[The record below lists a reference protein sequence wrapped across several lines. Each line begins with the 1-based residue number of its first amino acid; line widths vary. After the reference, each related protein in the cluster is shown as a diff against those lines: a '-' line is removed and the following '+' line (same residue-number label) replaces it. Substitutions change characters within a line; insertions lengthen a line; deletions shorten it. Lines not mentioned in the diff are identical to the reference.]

1 MAHLS
6 SQAHQETWPCESD
19 AYALDR
25 LIGRG
30 AFAKVYLAT
39 CSLKSHDAVER
50 VALKIMDLEQVTAE
64 IAEISKEVQMM
75 RMCSHV
81 NILRCHASFVNK
93 SSLYLVMPL
102 MEKGSCLHVMHEA
115 KKRGLGEGMAEE
127 WLGYILLEVLHGL
140 EYLHENGH
148 IHRDIKAGNVLLDR
162 SGKVALADFGVSSWL
177 IQAGL
182 RRRSA
187 KTFVGTPCWMAPEVM
202 EQVDGYDYK
211 ADIWSFGITALELAK
226 GFAPYALHPP
236 MKVLLLTIQE
246 EPPSL
251 RSYSTEKSC
260 TGESFS
266 RSFKEMVRMCL
277 QKEARKRPTVHTL
290 LNCKFFKT
298 KWPVTP
304 LVEGVLNLVGNIS
317 VDDSAVQDGSPKA
330 GASEKDS
337 SLRHDISCDKPTQ
350 ASAHPQTEII
360 YHKQDDEQAVGQV
373 PKTRVPSP
381 SESGEFARGTTWT
394 FDDGHEV
401 VLKSESFIRRELDA
415 KCAQDDQECEAI
427 FDDLEDLMNQ
437 RGGEWDFKKNQDVH

>member
-1 MAHLS
+1 MDHLS
-6 SQAHQETWPCESD
+6 SQACQESWPCESD
-19 AYALDR
+19 AYALER

-39 CSLKSHDAVER
+39 CSLSHDAVKR

-148 IHRDIKAGNVLLDR
+148 IHRDIKAGNVLLDL

-260 TGESFS
+260 TGDSFS

-304 LVEGVLNLVGNIS
+304 LVEGLLNLVGNIS
-317 VDDSAVQDGSPKA
+317 VDDSASQDRSPKA
-330 GASEKDS
+330 SEEDS

-350 ASAHPQTEII
+350 ASAYPQTEII
-360 YHKQDDEQAVGQV
+360 YHKQYEEQAVGQV
-373 PKTRVPSP
+373 PNTGAQ